1 MRPPTIRDV
10 AERAGVSKSLVS
22 LVLRGSGPVRPEKR
36 EAVLRAVREL
46 GYRPNA
52 AARSLS
58 EQRSRT
64 VGVLLDDLRN
74 PWFVELLD
82 GLNAPL
88 HAAGLHMLLADARLN
103 RRMGHDL
110 AAPFLDL
117 GVDGLVVV
125 GTVPDAG
132 ALGALARRMPVVVA
146 GARETQP
153 PGVDV
158 VAGDDER
165 GARLATEHLLGP
177 GHRRIA
183 HLAGH
188 GAVGELR
195 RRGFEAA
202 MREHG
207 AAPLVEPGDLT
218 EEGGYRGTVR
228 LLQPPRAAHG
238 APRRQ
243 RHGCGGRAVGG
254 RRAGPAGAAGPVG
267 GRVRQHQRLPAAP
280 LWLTTVDT
288 SPHEVGRR
296 AARCLLDRFER
307 PECARPDG
315 EERVQLAAPTL
326 EIRGRRPRPGR
337 TCALQAD
344 GVRLAQRLVH
354 GPGRTVARAEST
366 AMSPGPTVSVGPS
379 ATSIVADPL
388 ITTNSSSASVSV
400 TTPGVICQIPR
411 ICRPSADSTR
421 PFR

>member
-22 LVLRGSGPVRPEKR
+22 LVLRGSGPVRPGKR

-58 EQRSRT
+58 EQRTRA

-110 AAPFLDL
+110 AEPFLDL

-146 GARETQP
+146 GAREEQP
-153 PGVDV
+153 PEVDV

-165 GARLATEHLLGP
+165 GARLATEHLLGL

-188 GAVGELR
+188 GAVGALR
-195 RRGFEAA
+195 RRGYEAA
-202 MREHG
+202 MRAHG
-207 AAPLVEPGDLT
+207 AQPLVEPGDLT

-228 LLQPPRAAHG
+228 LLSRPERPTALLAVNDM
-238 APRRQ
+238 A
-243 RHGCGGRAVGG
+243 AVG
-254 RRAGPAGAAGPVG
+254 ALSAAGELG
-267 GRVRQHQRLPAAP
+267 LRVPRDLSVTGYDNTSISRLRHV
-280 LWLTTVDT
+280 WLTTVDT
-288 SPHEVGRR
+288 SPHEMGRR
-296 AARCLLDRFER
+296 AARCLLDRFDA
-307 PECARPDG
+307 PAG
-315 EERVQLAAPTL
+315 EGRVQLAVPAL
-326 EIRGRRPRPGR
+326 EIRGTTGPPG
-337 TCALQAD
+337 D
-344 GVRLAQRLVH
+344 GLT
-354 GPGRTVARAEST
+354 G
-366 AMSPGPTVSVGPS
+366 
-379 ATSIVADPL
+379 
-388 ITTNSSSASVSV
+388 
-400 TTPGVICQIPR
+400 
-411 ICRPSADSTR
+411 
-421 PFR
+421 